1 MKKKLLIS
9 CVNLMFAIVG
19 ISHSLRADTYGC
31 DGDCCWVNI
40 DALIHPNNGCYGDG
54 HECERHMYL
63 AGCPME

>member
-9 CVNLMFAIVG
+9 CVTLMFAIVG

-31 DGDCCWVNI
+31 DGDCCWVNVY
-40 DALIHPNNGCYGDG
+40 AKVHPNGACYSDG
-54 HECERHMYL
+54 SECEVIMYL